1 MPPHHAAR
9 AMHDGSVTTL
19 ALTPSTSTSKP
30 ASKSPSDP
38 DEAFLRE
45 VDEGVRRDQVLSLW
59 QRFGKIG
66 VTLLVLLLGG
76 LAAFLWWRDAEA
88 KKAGVAGEDFARA
101 TEQLDVGE
109 GAKARPVLD
118 TLAATGPAGYVP
130 LARMVQASDA
140 VATGDVPRA
149 IKLLDAIAADASV
162 GEPLRDAAL
171 IKSVRLGFD
180 TLPPATVIARLQP
193 LAVPGTPWFGIAA
206 EMTALAQLKAGKP
219 DAAKPLLTAI
229 VLDAGN
235 SPSLRGRAAQLALSL
250 GVDQRTL
257 KLEAPAAAPAPQP
270 AP

>member
-1 MPPHHAAR
+1 MA
-9 AMHDGSVTTL
+9 VT
-19 ALTPSTSTSKP
+19 
-30 ASKSPSDP
+30 PSDP

-59 QRFGKIG
+59 QRYGKIG
-66 VTLLVLLLGG
+66 VTLLVLLLAA
-76 LAAFLWWRDAEA
+76 LAAGLWWRDAEV

-109 GAKARPVLD
+109 GARARPALD
-118 TLAATGPAGYVP
+118 ALAKNGPGGYAP
-130 LARMVQASDA
+130 LAQMVLASDA
-140 VATGDVPRA
+140 VAKGDILSAVRR
-149 IKLLDAIAADASV
+149 LDAIAADKGV

-206 EMTALAQLKAGKP
+206 EMTALAQIKAGKP
-219 DAAKPLLTAI
+219 AAAKPLLTAI

-235 SPSLRGRAAQLALSL
+235 SPSMRGRAAQLALAL

-257 KLEAPAAAPAPQP
+257 KLEASPASVAAPAPQP
-270 AP
+270 AS